1 LILEFKIKIQYKDYR
16 MNIVYAIALGILA
29 VGAVIGIYS
38 LISMKLPV
46 EKMVALDVI
55 STLVGAVLLILSV
68 VFNSAFILDITIVYA
83 ILSFGAVLVVAR
95 FKERGI

>member
-1 LILEFKIKIQYKDYR
+1 

-55 STLVGAVLLILSV
+55 TTLVGAVLLILSL
-68 VFNSAFILDITIVYA
+68 VFNSVFILDVTIVYA